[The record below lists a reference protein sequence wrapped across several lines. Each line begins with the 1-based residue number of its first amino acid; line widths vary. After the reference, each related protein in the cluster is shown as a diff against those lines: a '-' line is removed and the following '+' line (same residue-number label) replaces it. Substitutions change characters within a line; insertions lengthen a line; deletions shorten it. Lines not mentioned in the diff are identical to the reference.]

1 MINVRL
7 FYDHFILWTFGIVC
21 GHLLCFS
28 HFGMFRPRKI
38 WQPWSA
44 LVYVVRKHA
53 CLVAV

>member
-7 FYDHFILWTFGIVC
+7 FYDYFILWTFGIVC